1 MEDLKKKII
10 DWVEKHEFDK
20 KSEETKK
27 HLSLIRKRKE
37 ELESIK
43 TKMSETIY

>member
-1 MEDLKKKII
+1 MEDLKKKLI
-10 DWVEKHEFDK
+10 DWVEKQESDK

-27 HLSLIRKRKE
+27 RMSLIRKRKE
-37 ELESIK
+37 ELERIK